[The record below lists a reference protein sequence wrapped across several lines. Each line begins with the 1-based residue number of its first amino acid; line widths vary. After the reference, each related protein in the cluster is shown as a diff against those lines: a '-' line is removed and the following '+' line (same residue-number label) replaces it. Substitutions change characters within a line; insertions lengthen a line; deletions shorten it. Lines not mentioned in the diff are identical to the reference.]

1 MKSKIIAVC
10 FIMLLASCH
19 RYDYIQTYHANT
31 TRPSDIIILDRGY
44 EIVNGSIYIDY
55 KNGVGTFKIRKVQ
68 DE

>member
-31 TRPSDIIILDRGY
+31 TIPSEIIILDRGY

>member
-19 RYDYIQTYHANT
+19 RYDYIKIYHENT
-31 TRPSDIIILDRGY
+31 IRPPETIILDSGY
-44 EIVNGSIYIDY
+44 EIINGSISIDY
-55 KNGVGTFKIRKVQ
+55 KNGVGTFKIRKMQ

>member
-31 TRPSDIIILDRGY
+31 TRPSEIIILDRGY
-44 EIVNGSIYIDY
+44 EIVNGSISIDY
-55 KNGVGTFKIRKVQ
+55 KN
-68 DE
+68 